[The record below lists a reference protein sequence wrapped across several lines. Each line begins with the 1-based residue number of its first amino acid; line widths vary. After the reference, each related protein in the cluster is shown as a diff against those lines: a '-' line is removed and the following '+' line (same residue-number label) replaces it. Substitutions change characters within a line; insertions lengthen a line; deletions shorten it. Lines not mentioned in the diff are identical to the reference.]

1 MITDGGLYN
10 LAISLGSAAAFLIV
24 VYHFLEVNAGD
35 KEQKASLKG
44 KGASVKAK

>member
-1 MITDGGLYN
+1 MITDGGLYT

-35 KEQKASLKG
+35 KEQKASAKA
-44 KGASVKAK
+44 KSVKAK

>member
-1 MITDGGLYN
+1 MITDEGLYN

-35 KEQKASLKG
+35 NKQTASAKT
-44 KGASVKAK
+44 KSVKAK